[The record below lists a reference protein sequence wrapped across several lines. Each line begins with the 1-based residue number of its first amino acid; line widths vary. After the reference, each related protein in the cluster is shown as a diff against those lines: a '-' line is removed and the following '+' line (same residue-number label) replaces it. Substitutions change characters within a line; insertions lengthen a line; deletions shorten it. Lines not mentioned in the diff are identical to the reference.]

1 MYLSVLQL
9 FPKSIK
15 ETNNGGK
22 LLSVIVTIIVIWAV
36 FINLLASLYTGWK
49 DSPQWIN
56 SRNPLENQPESTIS
70 TIIDSS
76 FLKCIT
82 LFWCLNHVFSH
93 ILGSFPQPD
102 APLLC
107 PLFGDGG
114 RRGQQPGEVGWRK
127 SATGGGGHWCL
138 GHETRWCHSCGKSPF
153 LIGKPSISMGHGFH
167 GYVSHNQS
175 IINTLLINIGYPL
188 VI

>member
-22 LLSVIVTIIVIWAV
+22 LLGVIVTIIVIWAV

-49 DSPQWIN
+49 DFPQWIN

-70 TIIDSS
+70 TIIYSS

-82 LFWCLNHVFSH
+82 LSLVLKPRFFPHFGFISPA
-93 ILGSFPQPD
+93 GS
-102 APLLC
+102 
-107 PLFGDGG
+107 
-114 RRGQQPGEVGWRK
+114 
-127 SATGGGGHWCL
+127 
-138 GHETRWCHSCGKSPF
+138 SPF
-153 LIGKPSISMGHGFH
+153 VSSTGTEAAVANSLARLAGEKAPQAVAAIGAWAMKQGGAPPVNR
-167 GYVSHNQS
+167 Y
-175 IINTLLINIGYPL
+175 TLW
-188 VI
+188 